1 MLLFKHNK
9 EVLIMKAE
17 FIYENIMKSPEVL
30 TKFLEYNFIKIK
42 NVDIITIDEFYSEYE
57 KLDSFE
63 KLQMDNS
70 KIALHHDWYNRA
82 TTATMTNTTLYT
94 DYIVPNKWNI
104 FVQLMEKLFAF
115 IFHKVIKTK
124 T

>member
-1 MLLFKHNK
+1 
-9 EVLIMKAE
+9 MKAE

-63 KLQMDNS
+63 
-70 KIALHHDWYNRA
+70 
-82 TTATMTNTTLYT
+82 
-94 DYIVPNKWNI
+94 
-104 FVQLMEKLFAF
+104 
-115 IFHKVIKTK
+115 
-124 T
+124 